1 MHWRHAC
8 VRTSAATGALRF
20 SPRGSIMS
28 PLQLLLSVHTT
39 DPSVASVGEGS
50 LERYR
55 PRWVD
60 DADGAELDCFVN
72 VEYDPA
78 RCVH

>member
-1 MHWRHAC
+1 
-8 VRTSAATGALRF
+8 
-20 SPRGSIMS
+20 MS
-28 PLQLLLSVHTT
+28 PLQLLVSVHTT